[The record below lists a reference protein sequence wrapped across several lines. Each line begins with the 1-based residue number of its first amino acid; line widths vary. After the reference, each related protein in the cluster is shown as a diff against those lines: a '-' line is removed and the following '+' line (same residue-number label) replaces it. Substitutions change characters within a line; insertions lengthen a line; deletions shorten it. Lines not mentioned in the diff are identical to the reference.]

1 MSSHAVSESVH
12 YQNFDYSTRT
22 IRTQKKWRSSLDP
35 PVGMSVMRRCHEE
48 LPTTPWDA
56 ACTLEELDPVLFITV
71 DRIAWLDLKED
82 GAPVEPSSDFF
93 GFGLRG
99 ALAWNR
105 RARCPVLSWEGLP

>member
-1 MSSHAVSESVH
+1 MVGWTTACAREDAILALEKAETGVVKSSN
-12 YQNFDYSTRT
+12 QNYGKSQFGGCT
-22 IRTQKKWRSSLDP
+22 
-35 PVGMSVMRRCHEE
+35 VA
-48 LPTTPWDA
+48 PWDA

-99 ALAWNR
+99 ALASNR